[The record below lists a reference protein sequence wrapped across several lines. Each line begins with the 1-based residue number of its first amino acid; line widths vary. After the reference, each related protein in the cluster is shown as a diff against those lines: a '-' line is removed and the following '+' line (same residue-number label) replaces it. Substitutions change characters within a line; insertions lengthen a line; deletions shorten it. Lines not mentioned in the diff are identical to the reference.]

1 MVIKSIKWNLIRIV
15 LFLILTVILTPYIA
29 KSQQSDSLS
38 KKIENIGNYLLYRNH
53 DTSYI
58 NNFGN
63 EVAVR
68 IVSVT
73 KYNSFHI
80 RDRINKS
87 RIKYR
92 PLRDLSLGAGF
103 SYKVLAIDLTFS
115 LGLNQS
121 SEFDNTR
128 SFDFQATVFTSKQFI
143 SASLQYYQAYTLAN
157 ISGVDVSINEASK
170 RREDIRT
177 INFGLQYQYAFNY
190 TRFSMKA
197 PFIFNEIQIKSAGSP
212 ILGAGFNMFVL
223 DADTSIIPDEAAEFF
238 VPDAHLNDL
247 NILSVSMSFGYMY
260 TFVYRKHFFLTLS
273 LILGFNVN
281 GGDYFTDHRIYIDPN
296 VNLKI
301 NSMNAIGYNGRKLYI
316 GLNFLT
322 NTFFSRLDT
331 KLYAQIGHGRAK
343 FFIGYRFGKK

>member
-1 MVIKSIKWNLIRIV
+1 MDIKSTKWNLIRIV
-15 LFLILTVILTPYIA
+15 LFVILTIFLSPQKA
-29 KSQQSDSLS
+29 KSQASDSLS
-38 KKIENIGNYLLYRNH
+38 KKIEGIENYLLYRNH
-53 DTSYI
+53 DTTYI

-63 EVAVR
+63 EIAVR
-68 IVSVT
+68 LVAVT

-87 RIKYR
+87 SIKYR

-115 LGLNQS
+115 LGLNNT
-121 SEFDNTR
+121 SEFENTR
-128 SFDFQATVFTSKQFI
+128 SFDFQATVFTSKQYI

-157 ISGVDVSINEASK
+157 IKGVDINISEAAK

-197 PFIFNEIQIKSAGSP
+197 PFVFNEIQVKSAGSP
-212 ILGAGFNMFVL
+212 MIGAGFNMFVL
-223 DADTSIIPDEAAEFF
+223 DSDSSIIPDEAAAFF
-238 VPDAHLNDL
+238 VPNANLNDL

-281 GGDYFTDHRIYIDPN
+281 AGDYYTDQRNYIDLN
-296 VNLKI
+296 VNLKF
-301 NSMNAIGYNGRKLYI
+301 NSMNAIGYNGRKLYVGI
-316 GLNFLT
+316 NFLT
-322 NTFFSRLDT
+322 NSYLSRLDK

-343 FFIGYRFGKK
+343 LFIGYRFGKK